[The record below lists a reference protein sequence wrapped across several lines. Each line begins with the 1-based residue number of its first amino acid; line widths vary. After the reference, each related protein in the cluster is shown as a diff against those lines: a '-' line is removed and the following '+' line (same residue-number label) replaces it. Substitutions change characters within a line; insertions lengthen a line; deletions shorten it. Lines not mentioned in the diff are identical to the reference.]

1 MGVGFQC
8 PGHNFSLARKRAF
21 CKGPYTNITLHYARA
36 SPRLRVVTLAKR
48 NKAYISLRGLFGAL
62 KAHVT
67 LGASTPVRVLLCGV
81 RAVRVVGRPR
91 SYSFRRLMESGPPH
105 LGAELLAGFRAGR
118 GGPQVRRALR
128 LQEVEA
134 GCHLVKTGTDDGVD
148 FNVAQEAHDVEDAGE
163 TMLSFYDLDADR
175 DYEANDVHV
184 GQQALRVCTHM
195 FALEARVLWPCLV
208 GTVSSVCRI
217 SHVQALRA
225 RACTSAVARLHICE
239 GPWQCQEHAALH
251 FGSAEQLVVC

>member
-1 MGVGFQC
+1 MG
-8 PGHNFSLARKRAF
+8 F
-21 CKGPYTNITLHYARA
+21 CKGPYINITLHYARA

-48 NKAYISLRGLFGAL
+48 NKAYISLRGLFEAF
-62 KAHVT
+62 KANVT
-67 LGASTPVRVLLCGV
+67 LGASTPVLVLLCGV
-81 RAVRVVGRPR
+81 RAVRVVGCPR
-91 SYSFRRLMESGPPH
+91 SYCRRLMEGGPPH

-134 GCHLVKTGTDDGVD
+134 WCYLVKTGTDHGVD

-208 GTVSSVCRI
+208 GTVSSVCRT
-217 SHVQALRA
+217 SHVQALSV
-225 RACTSAVARLHICE
+225 RACTSAVARLHVCE
-239 GPWQCQEHAALH
+239 GLWQCHGHAALH
-251 FGSAEQLVVC
+251 FGSAEQLTVSQRSCCLPTSTFAG